1 MAYSDLEIRILEK
14 QPEGYP
20 VEITLNGVQ
29 EFPRGFLDPGFLP
42 FVATI
47 SSFDDGERIF
57 RWLFADEKLGT
68 TWAEIRGSQPLHRI
82 RLRIDAGAPELHAL
96 PWELLRDPGDGGT
109 PQDVASST
117 ATPFSRYLA
126 GKWQPGTA
134 ILKRPVKVLVAI
146 ANPENLS
153 EFGLADIDV
162 EVELAQLR
170 TASAD
175 LEVELAVLP
184 SPCTLPALEAALQQ
198 GYHILHFIGHGAY
211 KETGGAAL
219 YLANED
225 NHVEIARDQE
235 IAAMLARCLAGA
247 GRDDDNPLR
256 LVFLSSCETATRS
269 PAGAFIG
276 LAPRLVDAGL
286 PAVLAMQD
294 LLPVQT
300 ARTFSAT
307 FYRRLLE
314 HGQVDLACNE
324 ARSAILT
331 AELPGAAIPVLFMRL
346 QNGQLLGWRGQILG
360 NRAEGFWATLL
371 DNIADQWCVP
381 FLGPGVTAGLLPSP
395 IEIAQELAADYNYP
409 FPMTQSLPRVAQF
422 IATLDNRRL
431 REQTMRIMMSGFIRR
446 MGRNL
451 EPQDHRR
458 KLSELISASAWSQ
471 LSPERLKSEIHHQL
485 VALHLPLYVTTNLD
499 NFMTLALQAQHDHVR
514 RETVA
519 WQTANDGSADRPHF
533 DLDPPP
539 SPGEPVVLH
548 LFGTDEDLPSAV
560 LTEDDYLDYLAR
572 IAKDYD
578 YMLPTSV
585 SELLASSTLLFLGYR
600 LQDLDLKVILRG
612 LLTNLDLA
620 RWEMLHVAVQIEA
633 DVIEESRRKEVIRY
647 FQKYFASSKI
657 DVYWGTAQQFVA
669 DLYARWQGY
678 QRG

>member
-14 QPEGYP
+14 QPDGYP

-47 SSFDDGERIF
+47 SPFDDGERIF
-57 RWLFADEKLGT
+57 RWLFAGEQLRT
-68 TWAEIRGSQPLHRI
+68 TWAEVRGSQPLRRI

-109 PQDVASST
+109 PQDVASSR

-126 GKWQPGTA
+126 GTWQPGRA

-146 ANPENLS
+146 ASPENLS
-153 EFGLADIDV
+153 DFDLADILV
-162 EVELAQLR
+162 EDELAALR
-170 TASAD
+170 AATAD
-175 LEVELAVLP
+175 LEVELAPLP

-211 KETGGAAL
+211 KETEGAAL
-219 YLANED
+219 YLADEHNR
-225 NHVEIARDQE
+225 VEIVRDQE
-235 IAAMLARCLAGA
+235 IAAMLARSLAGA
-247 GRDDDNPLR
+247 GREGENPLR
-256 LVFLSSCETATRS
+256 LVFLSSCETAARS
-269 PAGAFIG
+269 PAGAFLG

-286 PAVLAMQD
+286 PAVVAMQD

-300 ARTFSAT
+300 SRAFSTT
-307 FYRRLLE
+307 FYRRLME

-331 AELPGAAIPVLFMRL
+331 ADLPGAAIPVLFMRL

-360 NRAEGFWATLL
+360 DRAEGFWATLM

-395 IEIAQELAADYNYP
+395 VEIAQELAAGYNYP

-431 REQTMRIMMSGFIRR
+431 REQTMRIMMSGFVRR
-446 MGRNL
+446 MGHKL

-458 KLSELISASAWSQ
+458 KLSELINASAWSEH
-471 LSPERLKSEIHHQL
+471 SPERLESEIHHQL
-485 VALHLPLYVTTNLD
+485 AGLRLPLYVTTNLD
-499 NFMTLALQAQHDHVR
+499 SFMTLALQADHDHVR

-519 WQTANDGSADRPHF
+519 WQAATGGAVDHPHF

-539 SPGEPVVLH
+539 SPDEPVVLH
-548 LFGTDEDLPSAV
+548 LFGTDEDLPSIV

-585 SELLASSTLLFLGYR
+585 SEQLASSTLLFLGYR

-620 RWEMLHVAVQIEA
+620 RWDMLHVAVQIEA
-633 DVIEESRRKEVIRY
+633 DVVEEAKRREVIRY

-669 DLYARWQGY
+669 DLHARWQEY
-678 QRG
+678 RRD

>member
-14 QPEGYP
+14 QAAGYP
-20 VEITLNGVQ
+20 VEITLNSVQ

-42 FVATI
+42 FVPTI
-47 SSFDDGERIF
+47 SPFDDGERIF
-57 RWLFADEKLGT
+57 SWLFADERLRA
-68 TWAEIRGSQPLHRI
+68 TWAEVRGSQPLRRV
-82 RLRIDAGAPELHAL
+82 RLRIDAQAPELHSL
-96 PWELLRDPGDGGT
+96 PWELLRDPGDGE
-109 PQDVASST
+109 PPHDVASNS

-153 EFGLADIDV
+153 EFGLAEILV
-162 EVELAQLR
+162 EDELAHLR
-170 TASAD
+170 AATAG
-175 LEVELAVLP
+175 LEVEPTLLP

-211 KETGGAAL
+211 KEADGAAL
-219 YLANED
+219 YLADDHNRVKVVRDED
-225 NHVEIARDQE
+225 

-247 GRDDDNPLR
+247 GRDNENPLR
-256 LVFLSSCETATRS
+256 LVFLSSCETAARS
-269 PAGAFIG
+269 PAGAFLG
-276 LAPRLVDAGL
+276 LAPRLVEAGL
-286 PAVLAMQD
+286 PAVVAMQD
-294 LLPVQT
+294 LLPVPT
-300 ARTFSAT
+300 SRTFSAT
-307 FYRRLLE
+307 FYRRLMD
-314 HGQVDLACNE
+314 HGQVDLACNQ

-331 AELPGAAIPVLFMRL
+331 AGLPGAAIPVLFMRL
-346 QNGQLLGWRGQILG
+346 QSGQLLGWRGQILG
-360 NRAEGFWATLL
+360 ERAEGFWATLM

-395 IEIAQELAADYNYP
+395 VEVAQELAAGYNYP

-431 REQTMRIMMSGFIRR
+431 RVQTMRILMSGFMRH
-446 MGRNL
+446 MGHKL
-451 EPQDHRR
+451 DPQDYRR
-458 KLSELISASAWSQ
+458 KLSELIKASAWSEH
-471 LSPERLKSEIHHQL
+471 SRERLKTEIHHQL
-485 VALHLPLYVTTNLD
+485 ADVRLPLYVTTNLD
-499 NFMTLALQAQHDHVR
+499 NFMTLALQANRDHVR

-519 WQTANDGSADRPHF
+519 WQAATGKAADRPHF

-539 SPGEPVVLH
+539 SSDEPVVLH
-548 LFGTDEDLPSAV
+548 LFGTDQDLHSIV
-560 LTEDDYLDYLAR
+560 LTEDDYLDYLAC
-572 IAKDYD
+572 IARDYD

-585 SELLASSTLLFLGYR
+585 SAQLASSTLLFLGYR

-620 RWEMLHVAVQIEA
+620 KWEMLHVAVQIEA
-633 DVIEESRRKEVIRY
+633 DVVEEAKRKEVIRY

-669 DLYARWQGY
+669 DLHARWQEY
-678 QRG
+678 QRE